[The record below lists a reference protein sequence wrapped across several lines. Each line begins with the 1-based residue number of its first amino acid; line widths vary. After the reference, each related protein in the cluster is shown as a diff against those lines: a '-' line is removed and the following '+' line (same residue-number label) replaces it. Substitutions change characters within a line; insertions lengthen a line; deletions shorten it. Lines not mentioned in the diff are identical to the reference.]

1 MSVILC
7 LNVCVRLRATILFLL
22 EKVLSDHLNV
32 PSVEIEKP
40 LKK

>member
-1 MSVILC
+1 MPEY
-7 LNVCVRLRATILFLL
+7 VCETHSNLFLL